1 MRTRRLLSA
10 LAGPLIG
17 VFALAGCSQ
26 APDDFDRTPE
36 QVTTE
41 LDAVDASDLQ
51 LPLIIEPLELVE
63 PGWDLPPKHLGEVFL
78 SASTG
83 DETLDFSAVD
93 VHGSTLWQ
101 AKRPSGCTG
110 FTVSVDADGTP
121 LAVLTDSD
129 SSTDCDE
136 DVTASAYDLETGEQE
151 WGPVDVPGPMRGPG
165 TVFAPVDA
173 DLTEA
178 VALDPATGDEVPEP
192 STEPNHGD
200 TDSARRLGE
209 YRGMFLDVTDGKLIA
224 VEDGSSVWEHSLAD
238 NDWTVDELAPAA
250 GASTGDGVVHLDTGD
265 GAGPVFDRETGDL
278 LDDDARGA
286 AQDANTGAIVTLG
299 KQGLTVI
306 DDTGKNELPV
316 SVPQSVELEA
326 AVGGLIYLR
335 EEGTLRVHN
344 AMTGSLARGYP
355 ADGSGVV
362 AVPGAFTPDGLGTV
376 KAGDRTLLATDRVV
390 EED

>member
-1 MRTRRLLSA
+1 MRTRRFLSA

-17 VFALAGCSQ
+17 VFALASCSQ

-41 LDAVDASDLQ
+41 LDAVDASALQ

-63 PGWDLPPKHLGEVFL
+63 PGWDLPPEHLGDVFL

-110 FTVSVDADGTP
+110 FTVSVDADGAP

-165 TVFAPVDA
+165 TVFAAEDA
-173 DLTEA
+173 EPTEA
-178 VALDPATGDEVPEP
+178 LALDPATGEAVQDGASDV
-192 STEPNHGD
+192 
-200 TDSARRLGE
+200 RRLGE
-209 YRGMFLDVTDGKLIA
+209 YRGTILSTDDKTLRATG
-224 VEDGSSVWEHSLAD
+224 EQSWELSLPD
-238 NDWTVDELAPAA
+238 NGWKADELRAAPEADPGGDVIA
-250 GASTGDGVVHLDTGD
+250 LYAGDGV
-265 GAGPVFDRETGDL
+265 GPVLDRETGEL
-278 LDDDARGA
+278 LDDDARGV

-326 AVGGLIYLR
+326 TVGGLIYLR

-376 KAGDRTLLATDRVV
+376 QAGDRTLLATDRVA
-390 EED
+390 EDSEQS

>member
-1 MRTRRLLSA
+1 MRSRRLLSA

-17 VFALAGCSQ
+17 AFALAGCSQ

-36 QVTTE
+36 QVTTD

-63 PGWDLPPKHLGEVFL
+63 PGWDLPPAHLGEVFL

-93 VHGSTLWQ
+93 IHGSTLWQ

-129 SSTDCDE
+129 STTDCDE

-151 WGPVDVPGPMRGPG
+151 WGPIDVPGPMRGPG
-165 TVFAPVDA
+165 TVFAAEDA
-173 DLTEA
+173 EPAEA
-178 VALDPATGDEVPEP
+178 LALDPATGEAVQGG
-192 STEPNHGD
+192 SPNV
-200 TDSARRLGE
+200 RRLGE
-209 YRGMFLDVTDGKLIA
+209 YRGTILSIDDEKLRA
-224 VEDGSSVWEHSLAD
+224 TGEHSWELSLPDNGWNAD
-238 NDWTVDELAPAA
+238 DLQAKPEADPGGDVIALDA
-250 GASTGDGVVHLDTGD
+250 GNGV
-265 GAGPVFDRETGDL
+265 GPVLDRETGEL
-278 LDDDARGA
+278 LDDDARGV

-326 AVGGLIYLR
+326 TVGGLIYLR

-376 KAGDRTLLATDRVV
+376 QAGDRTLLATDRVA
-390 EED
+390 EDSEQS

>member
-1 MRTRRLLSA
+1 MRTRRLFSV

-17 VFALAGCSQ
+17 FFALAGCSQ

-63 PGWDLPPKHLGEVFL
+63 PGWDLPPAHLGEVFL

-83 DETLDFSAVD
+83 EETLDFSAVD
-93 VHGSTLWQ
+93 IHGSTLWQ

-110 FTVSVDADGTP
+110 FTVSVDADGAP

-165 TVFAPVDA
+165 TVFAAEDA
-173 DLTEA
+173 EPTEA
-178 VALDPATGDEVPEP
+178 LALDPATGEAVQDGASDV
-192 STEPNHGD
+192 
-200 TDSARRLGE
+200 RRLGE
-209 YRGMFLDVTDGKLIA
+209 YRGTILSTDDKTLRATG
-224 VEDGSSVWEHSLAD
+224 EQSWELSLPD
-238 NDWTVDELAPAA
+238 NGWNADELRAAPEADPGGDVIA
-250 GASTGDGVVHLDTGD
+250 LDAGDGV
-265 GAGPVFDRETGDL
+265 GPVLDRETGEL
-278 LDDDARGA
+278 LDDDARGVA
-286 AQDANTGAIVTLG
+286 EDANTGAIVTLG
-299 KQGLTVI
+299 EQGLTVI

-326 AVGGLIYLR
+326 TVGGLIYLR

-376 KAGDRTLLATDRVV
+376 QAGDRTLLATDRVA
-390 EED
+390 EDSEQS

>member
-1 MRTRRLLSA
+1 MRTRRLLAA
-10 LAGPLIG
+10 LAGSIIG

-63 PGWDLPPKHLGEVFL
+63 PGWDLPPAHLGEVFL

-83 DETLDFSAVD
+83 EETLDFSAVD
-93 VHGSTLWQ
+93 IHGSTLWQ

-110 FTVSVDADGTP
+110 FTVSVDADGAP

-165 TVFAPVDA
+165 TVFAAEDA
-173 DLTEA
+173 EPTEA
-178 VALDPATGDEVPEP
+178 LALDPATGEAVQDGASDV
-192 STEPNHGD
+192 
-200 TDSARRLGE
+200 RRLGE
-209 YRGMFLDVTDGKLIA
+209 YRGTILSTDDKTLRATG
-224 VEDGSSVWEHSLAD
+224 EQSWELSLPD
-238 NDWTVDELAPAA
+238 NGWNADELRAAPEADPGGDVIA
-250 GASTGDGVVHLDTGD
+250 LDAGDGV
-265 GAGPVFDRETGDL
+265 GPVLDRETGEL
-278 LDDDARGA
+278 LDDDARGV

-326 AVGGLIYLR
+326 TVGGLIYLR

-376 KAGDRTLLATDRVV
+376 QAGDRTLLATDRVA
-390 EED
+390 EDSEQS

>member
-10 LAGPLIG
+10 LAGALIG
-17 VFALAGCSQ
+17 AFALAGCSQ

-63 PGWDLPPKHLGEVFL
+63 PGWDLPPKHLGAVFL

-83 DETLDFSAVD
+83 EETLDFSAVD
-93 VHGSTLWQ
+93 IHGSTLWQ

-165 TVFAPVDA
+165 TVFAAEDA
-173 DLTEA
+173 EPTEA
-178 VALDPATGDEVPEP
+178 LTLDPATGEAVQDGASDV
-192 STEPNHGD
+192 
-200 TDSARRLGE
+200 RRLGE
-209 YRGMFLDVTDGKLIA
+209 YRGTILSTDDKTLRATG
-224 VEDGSSVWEHSLAD
+224 EQSWELSLPD
-238 NDWTVDELAPAA
+238 NGWNADELRAVPEADPGGDVIA
-250 GASTGDGVVHLDTGD
+250 LDAGDGV
-265 GAGPVFDRETGDL
+265 GPVLDRETGEL
-278 LDDDARGA
+278 LDDDARGV

-326 AVGGLIYLR
+326 TVGGLIYLR

-376 KAGDRTLLATDRVV
+376 QAGDRTLLATDRVA
-390 EED
+390 EDSENG

>member
-1 MRTRRLLSA
+1 MRTRRLFSV

-17 VFALAGCSQ
+17 FFALAGCSQ

-63 PGWDLPPKHLGEVFL
+63 PGWDLPPAHLGEVFL

-83 DETLDFSAVD
+83 EGTLDFSAVD
-93 VHGSTLWQ
+93 IHGSTLWQ

-110 FTVSVDADGTP
+110 FTVSVDADGAP

-165 TVFAPVDA
+165 TVFAAEDA
-173 DLTEA
+173 EPTEA
-178 VALDPATGDEVPEP
+178 LALDPATGEAVQDGASDV
-192 STEPNHGD
+192 
-200 TDSARRLGE
+200 RRLGE
-209 YRGMFLDVTDGKLIA
+209 YRGTILSTDDKTLRATG
-224 VEDGSSVWEHSLAD
+224 EQSWELSLPD
-238 NDWTVDELAPAA
+238 NGWNADELRAAPEADPGGDVIA
-250 GASTGDGVVHLDTGD
+250 LDAGDGV
-265 GAGPVFDRETGDL
+265 GPVLDRETGEL
-278 LDDDARGA
+278 LDDDARGV

-326 AVGGLIYLR
+326 TVGGLIYLR

-376 KAGDRTLLATDRVV
+376 QAGDRTLLATDRVA
-390 EED
+390 EDSEQS

>member
-17 VFALAGCSQ
+17 VFALAGCSP

-41 LDAVDASDLQ
+41 LDAVVASDLQ

-63 PGWDLPPKHLGEVFL
+63 PGWDLPPKDLGEVFL

-83 DETLDFSAVD
+83 EETLEFSAVD
-93 VHGSTLWQ
+93 IHGSTLWQ

-136 DVTASAYDLETGEQE
+136 EVTASAYDLETGEQE

-165 TVFAPVDA
+165 TVFAAEDA
-173 DLTEA
+173 EPTEA
-178 VALDPATGDEVPEP
+178 LALDPATGEAVQDGASDV
-192 STEPNHGD
+192 
-200 TDSARRLGE
+200 RRLGE
-209 YRGMFLDVTDGKLIA
+209 YRGTILSTDDKTLRATG
-224 VEDGSSVWEHSLAD
+224 EQSWELSLPD
-238 NDWTVDELAPAA
+238 NGWNADELRAVPEADPGGDVIA
-250 GASTGDGVVHLDTGD
+250 LDAGDGV
-265 GAGPVFDRETGDL
+265 GPVLDRESGEL
-278 LDDDARGA
+278 LDDDARGV
-286 AQDANTGAIVTLG
+286 AQDANTGAIVRLG

-326 AVGGLIYLR
+326 TVGGLIYLR

-362 AVPGAFTPDGLGTV
+362 AVPRAFTPDGLGTV
-376 KAGDRTLLATDRVV
+376 QAGDRTLLATDRVA
-390 EED
+390 EDSEQS

>member
-1 MRTRRLLSA
+1 MRTRRLVSTLTA
-10 LAGPLIG
+10 PLIG
-17 VFALAGCSQ
+17 VFVLAACSQ
-26 APDDFDRTPE
+26 APDDFDRAPK
-36 QVTTE
+36 QVTTD

-101 AKRPSGCTG
+101 AKRPGGCTG
-110 FTVSVDADGTP
+110 FTVSVDADGSP

-129 SSTDCDE
+129 SSTDCNE
-136 DVTASAYDLETGEQE
+136 DVTASAFDLETGEQE

-165 TVFAPVDA
+165 TVFAAEDA
-173 DLTEA
+173 DPAEA
-178 VALDPATGDEVPEP
+178 LALDPATGEAVQDGSSDV
-192 STEPNHGD
+192 
-200 TDSARRLGE
+200 RRLGE
-209 YRGMFLDVTDGKLIA
+209 YRGTILSTDGERLRA
-224 VEDGSSVWEHSLAD
+224 TGEQTWELSLPD
-238 NDWTVDELAPAA
+238 NGWNADELRAVPEADPESDVIA
-250 GASTGDGVVHLDTGD
+250 LDAGDGV
-265 GAGPVFDRETGDL
+265 GPVLDLETGEL
-278 LDDDARGA
+278 LDDDARGV

-326 AVGGLIYLR
+326 AVGGLLYLR
-335 EEGTLRVHN
+335 EGGTLRVHN
-344 AMTGSLARGYP
+344 ALTGSLARGYP

-362 AVPGAFTPDGLGTV
+362 AVPGTFTPDGLGTV
-376 KAGDRTLLATDRVV
+376 QAGDRTLLATDRVA
-390 EED
+390 ED

>member
-1 MRTRRLLSA
+1 MRTRRLLAA
-10 LAGPLIG
+10 LAGSIIG

-78 SASTG
+78 SASSG

-93 VHGSTLWQ
+93 VHGTTLWQ
-101 AKRPSGCTG
+101 AKRPGGCTG

-136 DVTASAYDLETGEQE
+136 DVTASAFDLETGEQE

-165 TVFAPVDA
+165 AVFAAENAEPA
-173 DLTEA
+173 EA
-178 VALDPATGDEVPEP
+178 LALDPATGEAVQDGP
-192 STEPNHGD
+192 SD
-200 TDSARRLGE
+200 VRCLGE
-209 YRGMFLDVTDGKLIA
+209 YRGTILSIDGERLRA
-224 VEDGSSVWEHSLAD
+224 TGEQSWELSLPD
-238 NDWTVDELAPAA
+238 NGWNADELRAVPEADPGGDA
-250 GASTGDGVVHLDTGD
+250 IALDAGDGV
-265 GAGPVFDRETGDL
+265 GPVLDLETGEL
-278 LDDDARGA
+278 LDDDARGV

-335 EEGTLRVHN
+335 EGGTLRVHN
-344 AMTGSLARGYP
+344 AATGSLARGYP

-362 AVPGAFTPDGLGTV
+362 AVPGTFTPEGLGIV
-376 KAGDRTLLATDRVV
+376 QAGDRTLLATDRVA
-390 EED
+390 EGSETP

>member
-1 MRTRRLLSA
+1 MRTRRLFSV

-17 VFALAGCSQ
+17 FFALAGCSQ

-63 PGWDLPPKHLGEVFL
+63 PGWDLPPAHLGEVFL

-83 DETLDFSAVD
+83 EETLDFSAVD
-93 VHGSTLWQ
+93 IHGSTLWQ

-110 FTVSVDADGTP
+110 FTVSVDADGAP

-165 TVFAPVDA
+165 TVFAAEDA
-173 DLTEA
+173 EPTEA
-178 VALDPATGDEVPEP
+178 LALDPATGEAVQDGASDV
-192 STEPNHGD
+192 
-200 TDSARRLGE
+200 RRLGE
-209 YRGMFLDVTDGKLIA
+209 YRGTILSTDDKTLRATGEQSWAL
-224 VEDGSSVWEHSLAD
+224 SLPD
-238 NDWTVDELAPAA
+238 NGWNADELRAAPEADPGGDVIA
-250 GASTGDGVVHLDTGD
+250 LDAGDGV
-265 GAGPVFDRETGDL
+265 GPVLDRETGEL
-278 LDDDARGA
+278 LDDDARGV

-326 AVGGLIYLR
+326 TVGGLIYLR

-376 KAGDRTLLATDRVV
+376 QAGDRTLLATDRVA
-390 EED
+390 EDSEQS

>member
-17 VFALAGCSQ
+17 VFALAGCSP

-41 LDAVDASDLQ
+41 LDAVVASDLQ

-63 PGWDLPPKHLGEVFL
+63 PGWDLPPKDLGEVFL

-83 DETLDFSAVD
+83 EETLEFSAVD
-93 VHGSTLWQ
+93 IHGSTLWQ

-136 DVTASAYDLETGEQE
+136 EVTASAYDLETGEQE

-165 TVFAPVDA
+165 TVFAAEDA
-173 DLTEA
+173 EPTEA
-178 VALDPATGDEVPEP
+178 LALDPATGEAVQDGASDV
-192 STEPNHGD
+192 
-200 TDSARRLGE
+200 RRLGE
-209 YRGMFLDVTDGKLIA
+209 YRGTILSTDDKTLRATG
-224 VEDGSSVWEHSLAD
+224 EQSWELSLPD
-238 NDWTVDELAPAA
+238 NGWNADELRAVPEADPGGDVIA
-250 GASTGDGVVHLDTGD
+250 LDAGDGV
-265 GAGPVFDRETGDL
+265 GPVLDRETGEL
-278 LDDDARGA
+278 LDDDARGV

-326 AVGGLIYLR
+326 TVGGLIYLR

-362 AVPGAFTPDGLGTV
+362 AVPRAFTPDGLGTV
-376 KAGDRTLLATDRVV
+376 QAGDRTLLATDRVA
-390 EED
+390 EDSEQS

>member
-1 MRTRRLLSA
+1 MRTRRFLSA

-17 VFALAGCSQ
+17 VFALASCSQ

-41 LDAVDASDLQ
+41 LDAVDASALQ

-63 PGWDLPPKHLGEVFL
+63 PGWDLPPEHLGDVFL
-78 SASTG
+78 SASAG

-110 FTVSVDADGTP
+110 FTVSVDADDTP
-121 LAVLTDSD
+121 LAVLTDSG

-136 DVTASAYDLETGEQE
+136 DVTASAYDLETGEQK

-165 TVFAPVDA
+165 TVFAAEDA
-173 DLTEA
+173 EATEA
-178 VALDPATGDEVPEP
+178 LALDPATGEAVQDGSSDV
-192 STEPNHGD
+192 
-200 TDSARRLGE
+200 RRLGE
-209 YRGMFLDVTDGKLIA
+209 YRGTILSIDGEKLRA
-224 VEDGSSVWEHSLAD
+224 TGEQSWELSLPD
-238 NDWTVDELAPAA
+238 NGWNADELRAVAEA
-250 GASTGDGVVHLDTGD
+250 DQGEDVIALDTGD
-265 GAGPVFDRETGDL
+265 GVGPVLDRETGEL
-278 LDDDARGA
+278 LDDDARGVA
-286 AQDANTGAIVTLG
+286 EDANTGAIVTLG
-299 KQGLTVI
+299 EQGLTVI

-316 SVPQSVELEA
+316 SVPGSVDLEA

-362 AVPGAFTPDGLGTV
+362 AVPVAFTSEGLGTLQ
-376 KAGDRTLLATDRVV
+376 AGDRTLLATDRVV
-390 EED
+390 EGSETP

>member
-1 MRTRRLLSA
+1 MRTRRLFSV

-17 VFALAGCSQ
+17 FFALAGCSQ

-63 PGWDLPPKHLGEVFL
+63 PGWDLPPAHLGEVFL

-83 DETLDFSAVD
+83 EETLDFSAVD
-93 VHGSTLWQ
+93 IHGSTLWQ

-110 FTVSVDADGTP
+110 FTVSVDADGAP

-165 TVFAPVDA
+165 TVFAAEDA
-173 DLTEA
+173 EPTEA
-178 VALDPATGDEVPEP
+178 LALDPATGEAVQDGASDV
-192 STEPNHGD
+192 
-200 TDSARRLGE
+200 RRLGE
-209 YRGMFLDVTDGKLIA
+209 YRGTILSTDDKTLRATG
-224 VEDGSSVWEHSLAD
+224 EQSWELSLPD
-238 NDWTVDELAPAA
+238 NGWNADELRAAPEADPGGDVIA
-250 GASTGDGVVHLDTGD
+250 LDAGDGV
-265 GAGPVFDRETGDL
+265 GPVLDRETGEL
-278 LDDDARGA
+278 LDDDARGV

-326 AVGGLIYLR
+326 TVGGLIYLR

-376 KAGDRTLLATDRVV
+376 QAGDRTLLATDRVAEDS
-390 EED
+390 EES

>member
-1 MRTRRLLSA
+1 MRTRRLFSV

-17 VFALAGCSQ
+17 FFALAGCSQ

-63 PGWDLPPKHLGEVFL
+63 PGWDLPPAHLGEVFL

-83 DETLDFSAVD
+83 EETLDFSAVD
-93 VHGSTLWQ
+93 IHGSTLWQ

-110 FTVSVDADGTP
+110 FTVSVDADGAP

-165 TVFAPVDA
+165 TVFAAEDA
-173 DLTEA
+173 EPTEA
-178 VALDPATGDEVPEP
+178 LALDPATGEAVQDGASDV
-192 STEPNHGD
+192 
-200 TDSARRLGE
+200 RRLGE
-209 YRGMFLDVTDGKLIA
+209 YRGTILSTDDKTLRATG
-224 VEDGSSVWEHSLAD
+224 EQSWELSLPD
-238 NDWTVDELAPAA
+238 NGWKADELRAAPEADPGGDVIA
-250 GASTGDGVVHLDTGD
+250 LDAGDGV
-265 GAGPVFDRETGDL
+265 GPVLDRETGEL
-278 LDDDARGA
+278 LDDDARGV

-326 AVGGLIYLR
+326 TVGGLIYLR

-376 KAGDRTLLATDRVV
+376 QAGDRTLLATDRVA
-390 EED
+390 EDSEQS

>member
-1 MRTRRLLSA
+1 MRTRRLFSV

-17 VFALAGCSQ
+17 FFALAGCSQ

-63 PGWDLPPKHLGEVFL
+63 PGWDLPPAHLGEVFL

-83 DETLDFSAVD
+83 EETLDFSAVD
-93 VHGSTLWQ
+93 IHGSTLWQ

-110 FTVSVDADGTP
+110 FTVSVDADGAP

-165 TVFAPVDA
+165 TVFAAEDA
-173 DLTEA
+173 DPTEA
-178 VALDPATGDEVPEP
+178 LALDPATGEAVQDGASDV
-192 STEPNHGD
+192 
-200 TDSARRLGE
+200 RRLGE
-209 YRGMFLDVTDGKLIA
+209 YRGTILSTDDKTLRATG
-224 VEDGSSVWEHSLAD
+224 EQSWELSLPD
-238 NDWTVDELAPAA
+238 NGWNADELRAAPEADPGGDVIA
-250 GASTGDGVVHLDTGD
+250 LDAGDGV
-265 GAGPVFDRETGDL
+265 GPVLDRETGEL
-278 LDDDARGA
+278 LDDDARGV

-326 AVGGLIYLR
+326 TVGGLIYLR

-376 KAGDRTLLATDRVV
+376 QAGDRTLLATDRVA
-390 EED
+390 EDSEQS

>member
-1 MRTRRLLSA
+1 MRTRRLFSV

-17 VFALAGCSQ
+17 FFALAGCSQ

-63 PGWDLPPKHLGEVFL
+63 PGWDLPPAHLGEVFL

-83 DETLDFSAVD
+83 EETLDFSAVD
-93 VHGSTLWQ
+93 IHGSTLWQ

-110 FTVSVDADGTP
+110 FTVSVDADGAP

-165 TVFAPVDA
+165 TVFAAEDA
-173 DLTEA
+173 EPTEA
-178 VALDPATGDEVPEP
+178 LALDPATGEAVQDGASDV
-192 STEPNHGD
+192 
-200 TDSARRLGE
+200 RRLGE
-209 YRGMFLDVTDGKLIA
+209 YRGTILSTDDKTLRAIG
-224 VEDGSSVWEHSLAD
+224 EQSWELSLPD
-238 NDWTVDELAPAA
+238 NGWNADELRAAPEADPGGDVIA
-250 GASTGDGVVHLDTGD
+250 LDAGDGV
-265 GAGPVFDRETGDL
+265 GPVLDRETGEL
-278 LDDDARGA
+278 LDDDARGV

-326 AVGGLIYLR
+326 TVGGLIYLR

-376 KAGDRTLLATDRVV
+376 QAGDRTLLATDRVA
-390 EED
+390 EDSEQS

>member
-1 MRTRRLLSA
+1 MRTRRLFSV

-17 VFALAGCSQ
+17 FFALAGCSQ

-63 PGWDLPPKHLGEVFL
+63 PGWDLPPAHLGEVFL

-83 DETLDFSAVD
+83 EETLDFSAVD
-93 VHGSTLWQ
+93 IHGSTLWQ

-110 FTVSVDADGTP
+110 FTVSVDADGAP

-165 TVFAPVDA
+165 TVFAAEDA
-173 DLTEA
+173 EPTEA
-178 VALDPATGDEVPEP
+178 LALDPATGEAVQDGASDV
-192 STEPNHGD
+192 
-200 TDSARRLGE
+200 RRLGE
-209 YRGMFLDVTDGKLIA
+209 YRGTILSTDDKTLRATG
-224 VEDGSSVWEHSLAD
+224 EQSWELSLPD
-238 NDWTVDELAPAA
+238 NGWNADELRAAPETDPGGDVIALDA
-250 GASTGDGVVHLDTGD
+250 GDGV
-265 GAGPVFDRETGDL
+265 GPVLDRETGEL
-278 LDDDARGA
+278 LDDDARGV

-326 AVGGLIYLR
+326 TVGGLIYLR

-376 KAGDRTLLATDRVV
+376 QAGDRTLLATDRVAEDS
-390 EED
+390 EES

>member
-1 MRTRRLLSA
+1 MRTRRLFSV

-17 VFALAGCSQ
+17 FFALAGCSQ

-63 PGWDLPPKHLGEVFL
+63 PGWDLPPAHLGEVFL

-83 DETLDFSAVD
+83 EETLDFSAVD
-93 VHGSTLWQ
+93 IHGSTLWQ

-110 FTVSVDADGTP
+110 FTVSVDADGAP

-165 TVFAPVDA
+165 AVFAAENAEPA
-173 DLTEA
+173 EA
-178 VALDPATGDEVPEP
+178 LALDPATGEAVQDGASDV
-192 STEPNHGD
+192 
-200 TDSARRLGE
+200 RRLGE
-209 YRGMFLDVTDGKLIA
+209 YRGTILSTDDKTLRATG
-224 VEDGSSVWEHSLAD
+224 EQSWELSLPD
-238 NDWTVDELAPAA
+238 NGWKADELRAAPEADPGGDVIA
-250 GASTGDGVVHLDTGD
+250 LDAGDGV
-265 GAGPVFDRETGDL
+265 GPVLDRETGEL
-278 LDDDARGA
+278 LDDDARGV

-326 AVGGLIYLR
+326 TVGGLIYLR

-376 KAGDRTLLATDRVV
+376 QAGDRTLLATDRVA
-390 EED
+390 EDSEQS

>member
-1 MRTRRLLSA
+1 MRTRRLFSV

-17 VFALAGCSQ
+17 FFALAGCSQ

-110 FTVSVDADGTP
+110 FTVSVDADGAP

-165 TVFAPVDA
+165 TVFAAEDA
-173 DLTEA
+173 EPTEA
-178 VALDPATGDEVPEP
+178 LALDPATGEAVQDGASDV
-192 STEPNHGD
+192 
-200 TDSARRLGE
+200 RRLGE
-209 YRGMFLDVTDGKLIA
+209 YRGTILSTDDKTLRATG
-224 VEDGSSVWEHSLAD
+224 EQSWELSLPD
-238 NDWTVDELAPAA
+238 NGWNADELRAAPEADPGGDVIA
-250 GASTGDGVVHLDTGD
+250 LDAGDGV
-265 GAGPVFDRETGDL
+265 GPVLDRETGEL
-278 LDDDARGA
+278 LDDDARGV

-326 AVGGLIYLR
+326 TVGGLIYLR

-376 KAGDRTLLATDRVV
+376 QAGDRTLLATDRVA
-390 EED
+390 EDSEQS

>member
-1 MRTRRLLSA
+1 MRTRRLFSV

-17 VFALAGCSQ
+17 FFALAGCSQ

-83 DETLDFSAVD
+83 EETLDFSAVD
-93 VHGSTLWQ
+93 IHGSTLWQ

-110 FTVSVDADGTP
+110 FTVSVDADGAP

-165 TVFAPVDA
+165 TVFAAEDA
-173 DLTEA
+173 EPTEA
-178 VALDPATGDEVPEP
+178 LALDPATGEAVQDGASDV
-192 STEPNHGD
+192 
-200 TDSARRLGE
+200 RRLGE
-209 YRGMFLDVTDGKLIA
+209 YRGTILSTDDKTLRATG
-224 VEDGSSVWEHSLAD
+224 EQSWELSLPD
-238 NDWTVDELAPAA
+238 NGWNADELRAAPEADPGGDVIA
-250 GASTGDGVVHLDTGD
+250 LDAGDGV
-265 GAGPVFDRETGDL
+265 GPVLDRETGEL
-278 LDDDARGA
+278 LDDDARGV

-326 AVGGLIYLR
+326 TVGGLIYLR

-376 KAGDRTLLATDRVV
+376 QAGDRTLLATDRVA
-390 EED
+390 EDSEQS

>member
-1 MRTRRLLSA
+1 MRTRRLFSV

-17 VFALAGCSQ
+17 FFALAGCSQ

-63 PGWDLPPKHLGEVFL
+63 PGWDLPPAHLGEVFL

-83 DETLDFSAVD
+83 EETLDFSAVD
-93 VHGSTLWQ
+93 IHGSTLWQ

-110 FTVSVDADGTP
+110 FTVSVDADGAP

-165 TVFAPVDA
+165 TVFAAEDA
-173 DLTEA
+173 EPTEA
-178 VALDPATGDEVPEP
+178 LALDPATGEAVQDGASDV
-192 STEPNHGD
+192 
-200 TDSARRLGE
+200 RRLGE
-209 YRGMFLDVTDGKLIA
+209 YRGTILSTDDKTLRATG
-224 VEDGSSVWEHSLAD
+224 EQSWELSLPD
-238 NDWTVDELAPAA
+238 NGWNADELRAAPEADPGGDVIA
-250 GASTGDGVVHLDTGD
+250 LDAGDGV
-265 GAGPVFDRETGDL
+265 GPVLDRETGEL
-278 LDDDARGA
+278 LDDDARGV

-326 AVGGLIYLR
+326 TVGGLIYLR

-376 KAGDRTLLATDRVV
+376 QAGDRTLLATDRVA
-390 EED
+390 EDSEQS

>member
-1 MRTRRLLSA
+1 MRTRRFLSA

-17 VFALAGCSQ
+17 VFALASCSQ

-41 LDAVDASDLQ
+41 LDAVDASALQ

-63 PGWDLPPKHLGEVFL
+63 PGWDLPPEHLGDVFL

-110 FTVSVDADGTP
+110 FTVSVDADDTP

-136 DVTASAYDLETGEQE
+136 DVTASAYDLETGEQK

-165 TVFAPVDA
+165 TVFAAEDA
-173 DLTEA
+173 EATEA
-178 VALDPATGDEVPEP
+178 LALDPATGEAVQDGSSDV
-192 STEPNHGD
+192 
-200 TDSARRLGE
+200 RRLGE
-209 YRGMFLDVTDGKLIA
+209 YRGTILSIDGEKLRA
-224 VEDGSSVWEHSLAD
+224 TGEQSWELSLPD
-238 NDWTVDELAPAA
+238 NGWNADELRAVAEA
-250 GASTGDGVVHLDTGD
+250 DQGEDVIALDAGDGV
-265 GAGPVFDRETGDL
+265 GPVLDRETGEL
-278 LDDDARGA
+278 LDDDARGVA
-286 AQDANTGAIVTLG
+286 EDANTGAIVTLG
-299 KQGLTVI
+299 EQGLTVI

-316 SVPQSVELEA
+316 SVPGSVDLEA

-362 AVPGAFTPDGLGTV
+362 AVPVAFTSEGLGTLQ
-376 KAGDRTLLATDRVV
+376 AGDRTLLATDRVV
-390 EED
+390 EGSETP